1 MKRFNIEFGVG
12 LFMIL
17 GLAAFF
23 YLAIKMGDIN
33 LFGDDK
39 YKVMARFTSISGLK
53 EGAYVE
59 MAGVRIG
66 RVSSIRFDPESYE
79 SVIQL
84 SVPKDV
90 KLQEDTIA
98 SVRTAGIIGD
108 KFIKLTPGGLEDY
121 IEEGGEI
128 IETESSLDIEEL
140 VSKYIFESTDK
151 DDNEEDQGGE

>member
-23 YLAIKMGDIN
+23 YLAVKMGDIN

-59 MAGVRIG
+59 MAGSRIG

-79 SVIQL
+79 SVIEL
-84 SVPKDV
+84 SVPNDV

-98 SVRTAGIIGD
+98 SVRTSGIIGD
-108 KFIKLTPGGLEDY
+108 KFIKLTPGGLEEY
-121 IEEGGEI
+121 IEDGGEI
-128 IETESSLDIEEL
+128 VETESSLDIEEL
-140 VSKYIFESTDK
+140 ISKYIFESSGK
-151 DDNEEDQGGE
+151 DDKEQQ

>member
-1 MKRFNIEFGVG
+1 MKRFNIEFAVG

-17 GLAAFF
+17 GLGAFF
-23 YLAIKMGDIN
+23 YLAVKMGDIN

-66 RVSSIRFDPESYE
+66 RVSSIDFDPETYE

-84 SVPKDV
+84 SVPNDV

-128 IETESSLDIEEL
+128 VETESSLDIEEL
-140 VSKYIFESTDK
+140 ISKYIFESSGKK
-151 DDNEEDQGGE
+151 DEKEGD